1 MQLTYDDITILITG
15 SLIAISCALL
25 GSFLML
31 RRMALAGDA
40 IAHAVLPGIV
50 IAFLLSGSRSSP
62 FMIAGAATLGLFTTF
77 TIEVL
82 QKKARLQADASIG
95 LTFTFLFAIG
105 VILLS
110 LLAGKV
116 DLDQDCVLYGELA
129 YVPLDV
135 WVTASGN
142 VLGPR
147 ALFITA
153 ILLMLLI
160 SILGIFWRPLLL
172 TTFDPSYAAA
182 LGVNTAIY
190 HYLLMGS
197 VSVTT
202 VVSFE
207 LVGAILVVALLI
219 VPPATAY
226 LLTDNFKQLLLL
238 ACVTGVLSVTGGY
251 YFAAMADASIAGAIA
266 VANGLLFLMA
276 FLFSP
281 RYGLVFGK
289 KRSAMVH

>member
-1 MQLTYDDITILITG
+1 MHFSYEDIVILITG
-15 SLIAISCALL
+15 SLIAIGCALP

-31 RRMALAGDA
+31 RRMSLAGDA

-50 IAFLLSGSRSSP
+50 IAFLLSSSRSSP
-62 FMIAGAATLGLFTTF
+62 FMIAGAAVFGLLTTF
-77 TIEVL
+77 SIETL

-95 LTFTFLFAIG
+95 ITFTFLFAAG

-135 WVTASGN
+135 WTTPSGS

-147 ALFITA
+147 ALYITGSLLFLQLT
-153 ILLMLLI
+153 ILVI
-160 SILGIFWRPLLL
+160 AWRPLLL
-172 TTFDPSYAAA
+172 TTFDPAYASAV
-182 LGVNTAIY
+182 GVSTVFY
-190 HYLLMGS
+190 HYLLMGI

-219 VPPATAY
+219 APAATAY
-226 LLTDNFKQLLLL
+226 LLTDNFRQLLLL
-238 ACVTGVLSVTGGY
+238 ACFTGVMAVAGGY
-251 YFAAMADASIAGAIA
+251 ALARLADASIAGSIA
-266 VANGLLFLMA
+266 TVNGLLFLLA
-276 FLFSP
+276 FLLSP
-281 RYGLVFGK
+281 RHGLLFRK
-289 KRSAMVH
+289 KRSTIIH

>member
-1 MQLTYDDITILITG
+1 MQLTYEDLTILATG
-15 SLIAISCALL
+15 SLIAWSCALL

-50 IAFLLSGSRSSP
+50 IAFLLSGTRSSP
-62 FMIAGAATLGLFTTF
+62 VMIAGAATLGLITTF
-77 TIEVL
+77 AIETL

-95 LTFTFLFAIG
+95 LTFTFLFAVG

-110 LLAGKV
+110 MLAGKV

-135 WVTASGN
+135 WITSTGT

-153 ILLMLLI
+153 TLFVVLLTI
-160 SILGIFWRPLLL
+160 ITITWRPLLI
-172 TTFDPSYAAA
+172 TTFDPVYATSI
-182 LGVNTAIY
+182 GVNSVFY
-190 HYLLMGS
+190 HYLLMGC

-219 VPPATAY
+219 APAATAY
-226 LLTDNFKQLLLL
+226 LLTDGFRNLLIL
-238 ACVTGVLSVTGGY
+238 ACGLGLAAVAGGY
-251 YFAAMADASIAGAIA
+251 FLATAVDASVAGSIAT
-266 VANGLLFLMA
+266 VNGLLFVLA

-281 RYGLVFGK
+281 RYGLLFRK
-289 KRSAMVH
+289 KRTAIIH

>member
-1 MQLTYDDITILITG
+1 MQLSYEDITILITG
-15 SLIAISCALL
+15 SLIAVSCALP
-25 GSFLML
+25 GSLLML

-62 FMIAGAATLGLFTTF
+62 FMIAGAAMLGLLTTF
-77 TIEVL
+77 SIELL

-95 LTFTFLFAIG
+95 LTFTFLFATGI
-105 VILLS
+105 ILLS
-110 LLAGKV
+110 MLAGKV

-135 WVTASGN
+135 WVSPSGN

-147 ALFITA
+147 AVFITA
-153 ILLMLLI
+153 FLLLLLVTWFAI
-160 SILGIFWRPLLL
+160 CWRPLLL
-172 TTFDPSYAAA
+172 TTFDPAYAAA
-182 LGVNTAIY
+182 LGVNTSFY

-219 VPPATAY
+219 VPAATAY
-226 LLTDNFKQLLLL
+226 LLTDNFKHLLLL
-238 ACVTGVLSVTGGY
+238 ACLIGVLAVTVGYSV
-251 YFAAMADASIAGAIA
+251 AAQADASIAGTIA
-266 VANGLLFLMA
+266 VVNGLFFFLA
-276 FLFSP
+276 FLLSP
-281 RYGLVFGK
+281 RYGLLMGRR
-289 KRSAMVH
+289 RSTRIH

>member
-1 MQLTYDDITILITG
+1 MQLNYDDITILITG
-15 SLIAISCALL
+15 SLIAISCALP
-25 GSFLML
+25 GSLLML

-50 IAFLLSGSRSSP
+50 LAFLLSGSRSSP

-77 TIEVL
+77 SIEVL

-110 LLAGKV
+110 MLAGKI

-135 WVTASGN
+135 WVTSSGV

-147 ALFITA
+147 ALYITA
-153 ILLMLLI
+153 ILMMLLI
-160 SILGIFWRPLLL
+160 ALFTICWRPLLL
-172 TTFDPSYAAA
+172 TTFDPAYAAA
-182 LGVNTAIY
+182 VGVNTAFY

-219 VPPATAY
+219 GPAATAY
-226 LLTDNFKQLLLL
+226 MLTDNFKRLLLV
-238 ACVTGVLSVTGGY
+238 ACITGVLAVTGGY
-251 YFAAMADASIAGAIA
+251 YIAAKADASIAGAIA
-266 VANGLLFLMA
+266 MVNGLLFLLA

-281 RYGLVFGK
+281 RYGLLLGK
-289 KRSAMVH
+289 KRSTIIH